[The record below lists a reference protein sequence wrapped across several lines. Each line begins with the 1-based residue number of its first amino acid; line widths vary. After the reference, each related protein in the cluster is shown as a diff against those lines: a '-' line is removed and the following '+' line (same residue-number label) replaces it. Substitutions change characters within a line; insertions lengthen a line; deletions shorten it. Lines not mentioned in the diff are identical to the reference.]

1 MSIRFSLLRHL
12 NMALFTFM
20 FLNLLFLNIWVFQK
34 RAREPIQT
42 VVHSD
47 ESSKFKEEV
56 SKIYETI
63 QEATASVRLLLTPV
77 PGSVSESLSSIPSST
92 KEFFVPLGS
101 GTNIVDEWTDVA
113 GAQAYIDRSQY
124 GSIKSVVFEAS
135 VYIPTGNQIVWVRLF
150 NVTDKHPVWLSEM
163 SHEGGAPKLL
173 VSKPITLDSGNK
185 LYQVQMKNQLKDK
198 VNLVQSRVRIT
209 TY

>member
-1 MSIRFSLLRHL
+1 MSIHFPLLRHL

-20 FLNLLFLNIWVFQK
+20 FLNLLFLNIWVFQNK
-34 RAREPIQT
+34 AREPIQT
-42 VVHSD
+42 VVRSD
-47 ESSKFKEEV
+47 ESAKLKEEV

-77 PGSVSESLSSIPSST
+77 PGGVSESLNSSVPST

-101 GTNIVDEWTDVA
+101 GTNSLDEWTDVA

-124 GSIKSVVFEAS
+124 GLIKSVVFEAS
-135 VYIPTGNQIVWVRLF
+135 AYIPNGNQTIRVRLF

-163 SHEGGAPKLL
+163 SHEGGAAKLL
-173 VSKPITLDSGNK
+173 VSEPITLDPGNK

-198 VNLVQSRVRIT
+198 VNLVQARVRIT